1 MTGAFHLRDVLLG
14 LRSQFPAALLDGQGW
29 DRLLQRVGGL
39 PAEAAAAC
47 GFEFRLGEPEP
58 AADFSVVITPGPV
71 AQHYV
76 ASGLRAPPATVE
88 SWLSRHLAHKTGRD
102 DWIDWIL
109 LAYDLVDAPSGRQ
122 LAPAVYLSPA
132 LSRAP
137 ASGALRSQL
146 LVDTLGRVAGRPLED
161 RERVSLCR
169 ALEAVPSTATVVFAA
184 VAPDRTPRAIRLIV
198 TGISTP
204 RLLSFLDRLEW
215 PGSLTTAAR
224 ALAAMESVSNS
235 VMASFDI
242 TSDGI
247 APRLGFEMYPSYPA
261 CPDPAG
267 IRALVRTWITTR
279 RSEWTR
285 LIDRL
290 EETGLCL
297 PDKARGLLDWPRRH
311 SVFAKQ
317 GAFRLHM
324 GINHVKIVLAGE
336 CLQAKAYAGLKV
348 FPL

>member
-1 MTGAFHLRDVLLG
+1 VTGAFHLRDALLG

-39 PAEAAAAC
+39 PAEAAGAC

-58 AADFSVVITPGPV
+58 ATDFSVVVTPGPV
-71 AQHYV
+71 ARHYI
-76 ASGLRAPPATVE
+76 ASGLGAAPATME
-88 SWLSRHLAHKTGRD
+88 SWLSRHLARKTGQD

-109 LAYDLVDAPSGRQ
+109 LAYDIVDAPPGRQ

-137 ASGALRSQL
+137 ASGALRPQL
-146 LVDTLGRVAGRPLED
+146 LADTLGRAAGRPLED

-184 VAPDRTPRAIRLIV
+184 VAPDRAPRAVRLIV

-204 RLLSFLDRLEW
+204 QLPSFLDRLEW
-215 PGSLTTAAR
+215 PGSLTMAAQ
-224 ALAAMESVSNS
+224 ALATMEGVSNS
-235 VMASFDI
+235 VMASFDV

-247 APRLGFEMYPSYPA
+247 VPRLGFEIYPSYPA
-261 CPDPAG
+261 CPDPAE
-267 IRALVRTWITTR
+267 IRALLRTWITTR

-285 LIDRL
+285 PIDHL

-311 SVFAKQ
+311 TVFGKQ

-336 CLQAKAYAGLKV
+336 YLQAKAYAGLKV